1 LAIRFFGLIP
11 AAGQGSRM
19 GSDVPKQYQ
28 RIGRCTLLEHSVR
41 ALMSDPRVARVL
53 IVVAPADPHAAA
65 LALPSGVRLAP
76 VGGSSRGESVRNGL
90 RALAGEIELDDRVLV
105 HDAARPCLSAR
116 DLTALIDAVGVH
128 DAGGLLAEPLSDT
141 LKRVDGA
148 AVIETVERTGLWRAQ
163 TPQLFPFGILLRALE
178 KCQDLD
184 AITDEAGAMERMGI
198 RPRVVNAIDS
208 NLKVTTPA
216 DWPLAEAVLKA
227 NGRW

>member
-1 LAIRFFGLIP
+1 
-11 AAGQGSRM
+11 M
-19 GSDVPKQYQ
+19 
-28 RIGRCTLLEHSVR
+28 
-41 ALMSDPRVARVL
+41 
-53 IVVAPADPHAAA
+53 
-65 LALPSGVRLAP
+65 
-76 VGGSSRGESVRNGL
+76 
-90 RALAGEIELDDRVLV
+90 LV

-116 DLTALIDAVGVH
+116 DLTALIDAVGLH

-184 AITDEAGAMERMGI
+184 AITDEAGAVERMGI

>member
-1 LAIRFFGLIP
+1 
-11 AAGQGSRM
+11 M
-19 GSDVPKQYQ
+19 GSDTPKQYQ

-65 LALPSGVRLAP
+65 LAFPSGVRLAP
-76 VGGSSRGESVRNGL
+76 AGGSSRGESVRNGL

-116 DLTALIDAVGVH
+116 DLTALIDAVGMH

-184 AITDEAGAMERMGI
+184 AITDEAGAVERMGI